1 VMRQGMTLAVIGVV
15 IGLFGAFALTRL
27 LASQLYGITATDPMT
42 FIAVTTILSSVAGVA
57 SLVPA
62 LRATRVDPVKALREE

>member
-1 VMRQGMTLAVIGVV
+1 MTLAIIGVA
-15 IGLFGAFALTRL
+15 IGLFGAVALTRL
-27 LASQLYGITATDPMT
+27 VASQLYGVTATDPMT
-42 FIAVTTILSSVAGVA
+42 FVVVTTILSSVAGVA